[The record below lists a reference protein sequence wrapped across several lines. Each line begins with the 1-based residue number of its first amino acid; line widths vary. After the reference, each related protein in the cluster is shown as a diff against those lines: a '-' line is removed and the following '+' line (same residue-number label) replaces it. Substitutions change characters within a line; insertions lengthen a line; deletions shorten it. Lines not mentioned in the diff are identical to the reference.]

1 MILQVMAPVI
11 FISLLGFVYARFRKA
26 EPQVLSDIIIYLTI
40 PALFFISFYNNQL
53 LFSELP
59 AVFITIGAVMGGILL
74 ALLLLRKFFRLPVGL
89 FLPAIFMNSAFVG
102 FPVILLAYGPE
113 GLTRAI
119 AYDFIN
125 GLVIFTLGVF
135 VVSRRKDFTELFR
148 LPFLYAA
155 LLGLAFNYFGLRLPD
170 LALRSIEMLGSI
182 TIPLA
187 LLMLGFRLG
196 LTKIKT
202 FTLPVV
208 SSILRMGLGTA
219 IAVFCV
225 WALRVD
231 PLLGRVLIVMSAL
244 PSAFMGLVLAEKYKT
259 DEELVASS
267 IAVCTLLAVIYLPF
281 LLWILS

>member
-11 FISLLGFVYARFRKA
+11 FISLLGYIYARFRKA

-40 PALFFISFYNNQL
+40 PALFFNSFYKNKL
-53 LFSELP
+53 LLSELP
-59 AVFITIGAVMGGILL
+59 AVFITISAVMGGT
-74 ALLLLRKFFRLPVGL
+74 LLLLLILRRFFRLPVGL

-102 FPVILLAYGPE
+102 FPIILLAYGPE

-125 GLVIFTLGVF
+125 GLYIFSLGVF
-135 VVSRRKDFTELFR
+135 VVSRRKNFTELFK

-155 LLGLAFNYFGLRLPD
+155 LLGLALNLSGLRLP
-170 LALRSIEMLGSI
+170 AIFTNSIGMLGGI

-196 LTKIKT
+196 STQIKS
-202 FTLPVV
+202 FTLPFL
-208 SSILRMGLGTA
+208 SSILRMGLGA
-219 IAVFCV
+219 GLAALCV
-225 WALRVD
+225 WALRVE
-231 PLLGRVLIVMSAL
+231 PALGRVLIVMSAL

-259 DEELVASS
+259 DEDLVASS
-267 IAVCTLLAVIYLPF
+267 IALCTLLSIVYLPF
-281 LLWILS
+281 VLWMLS